1 MDNSK
6 GIDAKKSRRSKE
18 CMLCYC
24 YFVDTDYRYER
35 EVCNGCH
42 YISMMVYELRDIATL
57 NIKDVDYQSII
68 WNMNRSD
75 AINRLNNSKLVV
87 KGSL

>member
-6 GIDAKKSRRSKE
+6 GIDANKSRRSKE

-57 NIKDVDYQSII
+57 NIKDVYENLTPIEVI
-68 WNMNRSD
+68 EEG
-75 AINRLNNSKLVV
+75 AF
-87 KGSL
+87 GET

>member
-18 CMLCYC
+18 CMPCYC

-57 NIKDVDYQSII
+57 NIKDVDYQYII

>member
-1 MDNSK
+1 
-6 GIDAKKSRRSKE
+6 
-18 CMLCYC
+18 
-24 YFVDTDYRYER
+24 
-35 EVCNGCH
+35 
-42 YISMMVYELRDIATL
+42 MMVYELRDIATL
-57 NIKDVDYQSII
+57 NIKDVDYQCII